1 MASRKRIAAKGYA
14 GVFYVEVTRVHSS
27 QIERVYYIR
36 YRRDG
41 KLVEEKAGHQYRDN
55 MTPAKAAGMRA
66 ARMEKREA
74 NNADKRVIAKQEHL
88 AQLERSTVSDIFSA
102 YQESIPNRN
111 WATDRSLYRHYLL
124 AVVSRKTPC
133 ELLTADM
140 DTVRTSMFKAGKSA
154 QTVKHALALVKR
166 IIRFGV
172 KRGMTPMPDPS
183 RLFIELPK
191 VDNIK
196 TEVLTPAQISALVHA
211 LDEEDDPL
219 LTGLVRLAMC
229 TGMRRG
235 SLLGLQWKDIDFEKK
250 TISVSKTLIEIDNP
264 EYDVN
269 NVEEMKKK
277 EIKKVLF
284 TIQSSTKTKHN
295 RQVPMNSNALLY
307 LRSHLENSIYTEPD
321 DFVITTRNRKTST
334 PKNISDTL
342 KCIVKGAELSTQNY
356 NTHILRHTCASLYFK
371 SNVDLLTIS
380 NILGNSPEVLAETYV
395 HFQDEQLKEAACKQS
410 NLLPTLSF

>member
-14 GVFYVEVTRVHSS
+14 GVFYVEVTRVNSS

-102 YQESIPNRN
+102 YQESNPDRN

-124 AVVSRKTPC
+124 TVVGRKTPC
-133 ELLTADM
+133 DLLTADM

-211 LDEEDDPL
+211 LDEEEDPL

-235 SLLGLQWKDIDFEKK
+235 SLLGLQWKDIDFERGF
-250 TISVSKTLIEIDNP
+250 ITLDGA
-264 EYDVN
+264 YA
-269 NVEEMKKK
+269 KKK
-277 EIKKVLF
+277 HTSVI
-284 TIQSSTKTKHN
+284 
-295 RQVPMNSNALLY
+295 PMNSQA
-307 LRSHLENSIYTEPD
+307 REVLEQVPRTSSPFVFPGKND
-321 DFVITTRNRKTST
+321 DRPRVDINRFMRRIKAKAGLPADFRPLHS
-334 PKNISDTL
+334 
-342 KCIVKGAELSTQNY
+342 
-356 NTHILRHTCASLYFK
+356 LRHTFASYVASSGKASIYELQK
-371 SNVDLLTIS
+371 LLTHESPQMTQRYAHLHDEALQRASEAIGGMFEQAKQAD
-380 NILGNSPEVLAETYV
+380 NVTGNSL
-395 HFQDEQLKEAACKQS
+395 DS
-410 NLLPTLSF
+410 ITLR